1 MKKSTLL
8 IALVVLSFVA
18 FSAAFSQTTANQT
31 ATITVGAVQKLA
43 VTGSPSLTI
52 GNTEATAGTDL
63 LASVTSPEACTYSFT
78 HNGATAEK
86 ITASIPTVL
95 AKGKLEVKFGA
106 GSYVD
111 ISNATTAV
119 DIKTGIAKG
128 AGTEAIVYQLSGIK
142 ASDGTISDS
151 KVVTFTLTN

>member
-8 IALVVLSFVA
+8 IALVVMSVVA
-18 FSAAFSQTTANQT
+18 FQAAFSQATANQT

-63 LASVTSPEACTYSFT
+63 LASVTSPEACTYSIT
-78 HNGATAEK
+78 HNGADVK

-95 AKGKLEVKFGA
+95 AKGVLEVKFGA
-106 GSYVD
+106 GAYVD

-151 KVVTFTLTN
+151 KVVTYTVTN